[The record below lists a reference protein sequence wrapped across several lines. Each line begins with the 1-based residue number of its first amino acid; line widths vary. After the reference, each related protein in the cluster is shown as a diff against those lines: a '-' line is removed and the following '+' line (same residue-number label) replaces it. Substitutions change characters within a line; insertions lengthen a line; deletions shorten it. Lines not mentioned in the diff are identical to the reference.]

1 MSTSASVS
9 KPFLMSSASMQ
20 TLPDEVF
27 QYLVEYLDRPSQ
39 VFLAVS
45 KTCSMTQGSGILLMS
60 MSLSSSSII
69 PSTVDLSTLDMDH
82 FGFEVTHK
90 ITDEDLAAL
99 IRILNA
105 KEHVKVLKISSCRNV
120 IGSGLEPL
128 RNSTFLRE
136 IHLPKLIYGDESE
149 AAVIPILRSMLPPH
163 VSADASSLLVIHYPG
178 DWLVERRRMFAEFLE
193 LFDSVLTRRKY
204 RCNHCNSWCPR
215 SHSSNQSKRIA
226 MSCSDEL
233 YAAGYEGGASIDQR
247 SMYGYGKAKF
257 VCTRCAKVFCNQREL
272 GCHNYCGIYISLCST
287 CDMLACAGCAT
298 FKTRKVCN
306 KLYCE
311 ECSGRCYDEKCKRCE
326 DDLWENQ
333 NGYEEYY
340 FEDYEEHC
348 TYGHFTYG
356 FIWKFLGLRRGDFE
370 NGTNIFIVKD
380 TAWGFRGVQGS
391 SWWKVT
397 IWWLSQSWIGHDS
410 WQE

>member
-163 VSADASSLLVIHYPG
+163 VSADASSLLLIHYPIHWCSEKS
-178 DWLVERRRMFAEFLE
+178 DMFTEFLK
-193 LFDSVLTRRKY
+193 LFDSVLTRRMY
-204 RCNHCNSWCPR
+204 RCNHCNAPCPPSR
-215 SHSSNQSKRIA
+215 SGGSSSQPRKLNASKNNQES
-226 MSCSDEL
+226 SDEL
-233 YAAGYEGGASIDQR
+233 YAAGYEGGEFIEHTGNANLECMR
-247 SMYGYGKAKF
+247 
-257 VCTRCAKVFCNQREL
+257 CTKVFCNQREL
-272 GCHNYCGIYISLCST
+272 GCQDTCGQSILGCWSCDYVACKDCFTVEACKGCNKSYCEQCST
-287 CDMLACAGCAT
+287 LETCDDCQDFYCEGCAGEY
-298 FKTRKVCN
+298 F
-306 KLYCE
+306 LYFLDKCKQCE
-311 ECSGRCYDEKCKRCE
+311 EYFM
-326 DDLWENQ
+326 DDGMNE
-333 NGYEEYY
+333 
-340 FEDYEEHC
+340 
-348 TYGHFTYG
+348 
-356 FIWKFLGLRRGDFE
+356 FE
-370 NGTNIFIVKD
+370 ND
-380 TAWGFRGVQGS
+380 YFR
-391 SWWKVT
+391 
-397 IWWLSQSWIGHDS
+397 D
-410 WQE
+410 